1 MLIRVLPVWSP
12 TGFVGSE
19 PEFIGRSLLK
29 TSSSRAPVAVDVV
42 ERFTGKQRF
51 HPVD

>member
-1 MLIRVLPVWSP
+1 MLIRVLPVLEPYS
-12 TGFVGSE
+12 FVGFE
-19 PEFIGRSLLK
+19 PEFIGRSLLT
-29 TSSSRAPVAVDVV
+29 TSSSGAAVAVDVV